1 MCTGI
6 GRERAPLLMMR
17 SKVLTL
23 RFAISDVGTVS
34 KQRLYEETL
43 AHQVNK
49 TRVSLMATLDFTAA
63 SVLEAEGE

>member
-1 MCTGI
+1 
-6 GRERAPLLMMR
+6 MMR

-34 KQRLYEETL
+34 KQRLHEDTP

-49 TRVSLMATLDFTAA
+49 TRVSLMTTPNFTAA
-63 SVLEAEGE
+63 SVLEAEWGIKE